1 VRRGSTVDRCYI
13 CSKVR
18 PCEREHVWPKRL
30 NGTATAPIC
39 VSCHDALDR
48 MNIDALEID
57 EAAAGW
63 ANLAKRLGE
72 KWCTALCAL
81 EPEIRKGPGAGV
93 ITREHVEPMFTLLC
107 RGWWKLKPEGRLI
120 GMKICRIM
128 ADSAKWTD
136 EPQVVQHITQLA
148 RILAA

>member
-1 VRRGSTVDRCYI
+1 
-13 CSKVR
+13 
-18 PCEREHVWPKRL
+18 
-30 NGTATAPIC
+30 